1 DSAFLKTVSDRI
13 DSFLVHNPSVK
24 KADIPSELVTASG
37 SGLDPDLSPQGAY
50 VQVARIAKTRNISEE
65 KIKALVAQ
73 QIQKPLL
80 GLFGP
85 EKVNVLELN
94 IALDQLKE
102 EKTKL
107 KTMKKIL
114 VYIITLIAFQV
125 AVAQTDSTKPA
136 APTSPAPTITGSV
149 DVYYRYNFN
158 HPKSGATNNYTS
170 FTNSQNSFELGMAS
184 IRADHS
190 FGKASATIDLG
201 FGRRAEEFSYANPDH
216 SSLFAV
222 KQAYV

>member
-1 DSAFLKTVSDRI
+1 MKKYLLPSLKLTLVLLVLCSVLYPLFIAAVAKLAPGGGKGETLSVNGKVVGYKNIGQKFTQDKYFWSRPSAVDYNAAGSAGSNKGPTDSAYLATVKDRI

-24 KADIPSELVTASG
+24 KSEIPSELVTASG

-94 IALDQLKE
+94 IALD
-102 EKTKL
+102 KL
-107 KTMKKIL
+107 K
-114 VYIITLIAFQV
+114 
-125 AVAQTDSTKPA
+125 
-136 APTSPAPTITGSV
+136 
-149 DVYYRYNFN
+149 
-158 HPKSGATNNYTS
+158 
-170 FTNSQNSFELGMAS
+170 
-184 IRADHS
+184 
-190 FGKASATIDLG
+190 
-201 FGRRAEEFSYANPDH
+201 
-216 SSLFAV
+216 
-222 KQAYV
+222 

>member
-1 DSAFLKTVSDRI
+1 MKKYLLPSLKLTLVLLVLCSVLYPLFIAAVAKLAPGGGKGETLSVNGKVVGYKNIGQKFTDDKYFWSRPSAVAYNAAGSAGSNKGPTDSAYLATVKDRI

-50 VQVARIAKTRNISEE
+50 VQVPRIAKTRNISEE

-94 IALDQLKE
+94 IALDQLK
-102 EKTKL
+102 
-107 KTMKKIL
+107 
-114 VYIITLIAFQV
+114 
-125 AVAQTDSTKPA
+125 
-136 APTSPAPTITGSV
+136 
-149 DVYYRYNFN
+149 
-158 HPKSGATNNYTS
+158 
-170 FTNSQNSFELGMAS
+170 
-184 IRADHS
+184 
-190 FGKASATIDLG
+190 
-201 FGRRAEEFSYANPDH
+201 
-216 SSLFAV
+216 
-222 KQAYV
+222 